1 MIEKWKRLG
10 QKVLLDLRIM
20 KVLEIEAS
28 SARGVAPHPFYV
40 FDTVD
45 WINVL
50 PITADGQVVF
60 VRQYR
65 HGSDEISLEIPGGM
79 VRASSRRW
87 LRPVSV
93 WRKVAFG
100 QRG

>member
-1 MIEKWKRLG
+1 M
-10 QKVLLDLRIM
+10 Q
-20 KVLEIEAS
+20 VLEIEAS
-28 SARGVAPHPFYV
+28 SASGVASHPFYV

-50 PITADGQVVF
+50 LITAAGQGVF

-79 VRASSRRW
+79 VD
-87 LRPVSV
+87 P
-93 WRKVAFG
+93 G
-100 QRG
+100 E